1 MQQKGNVIL
10 MASGNE
16 IHSMTPMTIEIANQ
30 NVIYLKWIANVQSRT
45 SSGIVENVGVIAWNR
60 QVKVTYSEYLA
71 MMWAIANWIEN
82 SDWQVKRTETLN
94 ETWNDDSFSY
104 FLLDSNERMVKKYCF
119 DNQVIELPSL
129 TRFLP
134 LELALMAELL

>member
-1 MQQKGNVIL
+1 
-10 MASGNE
+10 
-16 IHSMTPMTIEIANQ
+16 
-30 NVIYLKWIANVQSRT
+30 
-45 SSGIVENVGVIAWNR
+45 
-60 QVKVTYSEYLA
+60 

-82 SDWQVKRTETLN
+82 SDWRVKRTETLN

-104 FLLDSNERMVKKYCF
+104 FLLDSNERMVKQYCF